1 MQRYSRLSLAA
12 LFTLTLATLGAVL
25 PTRAAAQVP
34 PDELVKRVADDVLSI
49 VRQEPD
55 LAGNATRVAQL
66 IEEKV
71 APHFDFERITRLA
84 VGRSWRDATPEQR
97 KQLVEEFRKMLIRSY
112 SAAYTTYRHIVIE
125 VKPLKMQ
132 PGEDD
137 VQVNTVIKLPGGA
150 PPIDVGYSMFKASP
164 DWKVYDVSV
173 GGVSLVTT
181 YRSSFAEQIR
191 QGGIDGLIKSLADIN
206 AGAIP
211 PKPVGTAKKN

>member
-1 MQRYSRLSLAA
+1 VSMLS
-12 LFTLTLATLGAVL
+12 
-25 PTRAAAQVP
+25 TRAWAQVP
-34 PDELVKRVADDVLSI
+34 PDELVKRVADDVLTV

-55 LAGNATRVAQL
+55 LAGNAAKVAQL

-97 KQLVEEFRKMLIRSY
+97 KQLVEQFRKMLIRSY
-112 SAAYTTYRHIVIE
+112 SAAYTSYRQIAVE

-137 VQVNTVIKLPGGA
+137 VQVGTVIKLPGGA
-150 PPIDVGYSMFKASP
+150 PPVDVGYSMFKSGS

-181 YRSSFAEQIR
+181 YRSTFAEQIR
-191 QGGIDGLIKSLADIN
+191 QGGIDGLIKSLADLN
-206 AGAIP
+206 AGAVA
-211 PKPVGTAKKN
+211 PKPVGTAKQK

>member
-1 MQRYSRLSLAA
+1 MQRYSRFSLAVLFTLSLASA
-12 LFTLTLATLGAVL
+12 GGVL
-25 PTRAAAQVP
+25 PRHAAAQAP
-34 PDELVKRVADDVLSI
+34 PDELVKRVADDVLTV

-55 LAGNATRVAQL
+55 LAGNATKVAQL

-97 KQLVEEFRKMLIRSY
+97 KQLVEQFRKMLIRSY

-137 VQVNTVIKLPGGA
+137 VQVNSLIKLPGGA
-150 PPIDVGYSMFKASP
+150 PPVDVGYSMFKSGP
-164 DWKVYDVSV
+164 DWKVYDVTV

-181 YRSSFAEQIR
+181 YRSAFADQIR
-191 QGGIDGLIKSLADIN
+191 QGGIDGLIKSLVDVN
-206 AGAIP
+206 SGATP
-211 PKPVGTAKKN
+211 PKPVGTAKN